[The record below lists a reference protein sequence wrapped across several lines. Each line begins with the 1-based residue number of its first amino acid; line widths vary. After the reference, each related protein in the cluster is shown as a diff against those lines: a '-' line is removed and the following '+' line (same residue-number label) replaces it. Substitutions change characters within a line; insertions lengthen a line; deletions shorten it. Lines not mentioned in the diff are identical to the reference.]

1 MNNYYGMEYR
11 GYSFYSE
18 WEMEHDR
25 SNKKLWHY
33 IKDPGGNVSDAPI
46 GGSFPILN
54 KKSIHDT
61 PFHNSYSFSFSQF
74 VYHIS
79 AALIVIVGYFLIL
92 YPVPASSAVFLTFDL

>member
-46 GGSFPILN
+46 GGSYTFPN
-54 KKSIHDT
+54 TSEIHEYID
-61 PFHNSYSFSFSQF
+61 QL
-74 VYHIS
+74 IS
-79 AALIVIVGYFLIL
+79 L
-92 YPVPASSAVFLTFDL
+92 SS